1 MNKIVKLDFTA
12 LTNYLYWQAVSNS
25 SGAIHPKFSH
35 RFVKPIR
42 LFLYGLVAKFFATT
56 SHSDIKCDV
65 LLLHRSEKSSNLGI
79 RDHLVREL
87 HHQGL
92 NVIEAHTESN
102 KDILKHRLFCPPPV
116 KTPFKFLF
124 YASYAYYIIKQY
136 KPKVIMTDSNGSVL
150 SLFLKAF
157 LPDQSKLVHVAHC
170 VTTDN
175 YRHYSLIDYDYYF
188 LYGRSSLDKLRKR
201 TILFG
206 NCNVVLTG
214 PYLADKSFALKP
226 GHANK
231 KILLFGVNP
240 NMEKRPY
247 IQKTYAFIKKWINQH
262 SDYQLFIKM
271 HPRSTLD
278 FWGKAQ
284 TGCKNIHMVTKG
296 TSMQEALGE
305 ISITLAIYT
314 NAVIDSA
321 LLNRPSLLVADSVL
335 NDELDLEQFF
345 LPCSQNEEVLHTH
358 IEKILGNYS
367 FYLEQTTA
375 FAKYHLEHQQ
385 DSVEFIA
392 NCINS
397 IVHGKESFPIEPLQG
412 TPFLLQ

>member
-1 MNKIVKLDFTA
+1 MNKIVKLDFKA

-25 SGAIHPKFSH
+25 SGATHPKFSR

-42 LFLYGLVAKFFATT
+42 LFLYSLVAKFIATP
-56 SHSDIKCDV
+56 SHSDINCDV
-65 LLLHRSEKSSNLGI
+65 LLLHRSEKSRKLGL

-87 HHQGL
+87 HHQSL
-92 NVIEAHTESN
+92 NVIEAHTEN
-102 KDILKHRLFCPPPV
+102 NRNILKNRLLCPPPV
-116 KTPFKFLF
+116 RTPLSFLF
-124 YASYAYYIIKQY
+124 FASYAYYIIKQY
-136 KPKVIMTDSNGSVL
+136 NPKVILTDSNGSTL
-150 SLFLKAF
+150 SPFLKAF
-157 LPDQSKLVHVAHC
+157 LPDDCKLVHIAHC

-214 PYLADKSFALKP
+214 PYLADKRFSLKP

-240 NMEKRPY
+240 NMEKRPH

-284 TGCKNIHMVTKG
+284 TDCKNIHMVSKG

-321 LLNRPSLLVADSVL
+321 LLNRPSLLVTDSTL

-345 LPCSQNEEVLHTH
+345 LPCSQNEDELNKN
-358 IEKILGNYS
+358 IEQILNNYS
-367 FYLEQTTA
+367 YYLDQTTG

-397 IVHGKESFPIEPLQG
+397 IVQGKESFQVEPLQG
-412 TPFLLQ
+412 TPFLL